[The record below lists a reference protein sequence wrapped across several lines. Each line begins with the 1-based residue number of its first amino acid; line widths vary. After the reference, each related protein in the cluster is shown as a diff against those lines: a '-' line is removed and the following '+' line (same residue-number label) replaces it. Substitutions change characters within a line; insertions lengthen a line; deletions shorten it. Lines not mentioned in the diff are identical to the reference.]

1 VSRQRVLLVEPDG
14 QLREQFGDAVGA
26 LAHIDMDA
34 SFPAARTRLFAHPYD
49 WLVTNVRLEAY
60 NGLHLVH
67 LAGSARLPVRMLVY
81 SDRPD
86 LSLAREAQRL
96 GAFYESRDCVHRALG
111 AYLRG
116 TLPLRDRRDP
126 TIRDRRVVFRGGRRC
141 TDSTSSVL
149 Q

>member
-1 VSRQRVLLVEPDG
+1 MLLVEPDG
-14 QLREQFGDAVGA
+14 QLRARLRDSVP
-26 LAHIDMDA
+26 AHLDMDA
-34 SFPAARTRLFAHPYD
+34 SFQAARTRLFAHPYD
-49 WLVTNVRLEAY
+49 WLITNVRLGAF

-67 LAGSARLPVRMLVY
+67 LAGSARLAVRFLVY

-96 GAFYESRDCVHRALG
+96 GAFYESRDCLHRALA
-111 AYLRG
+111 AYLGG

-126 TIRDRRVVFRGGRRC
+126 TIRDRRLVFRGGRRC
-141 TDSTSSVL
+141 TDSTASVL

>member
-1 VSRQRVLLVEPDG
+1 VSLQRVLIVEPDG
-14 QLREQFGDAVGA
+14 RLRQQFGDAAGA
-26 LAHIDMDA
+26 LARIDMDA

-49 WLVTNVRLEAY
+49 WLVTNVRLEEY

-67 LAGSARLPVRMLVY
+67 LAGSARLPVRILVY

-86 LSLAREAQRL
+86 VSLAREAQRL
-96 GAFYESRDCVHRALG
+96 GAFYESRDCVHRALA

-126 TIRDRRVVFRGGRRC
+126 TIRDRRVLFRGGRRC
-141 TDSTSSVL
+141 TDSASSVL

>member
-1 VSRQRVLLVEPDG
+1 VLLVEPDG
-14 QLREQFGDAVGA
+14 QLRAQFGDAFGA
-26 LAHIDMDA
+26 LAHIDMDT

-49 WLVTNVRLEAY
+49 WLVTNLRLQAY

-67 LAGSARLPVRMLVY
+67 LAGSARLPVRILVY
-81 SDRPD
+81 SDQPD
-86 LSLAREAQRL
+86 MSLAREAQRL
-96 GAFYESRDCVHRALG
+96 GAFYESRDCVHRALA

-116 TLPLRDRRDP
+116 TLPRRDRRDP
-126 TIRDRRVVFRGGRRC
+126 AVRDRRVVFRGGRRC

>member
-1 VSRQRVLLVEPDG
+1 VTLQRVLLVEPDG
-14 QLREQFGDAVGA
+14 ELRRQFGDAVGT
-26 LAHIDMDA
+26 LAHLDMDA

-49 WLVTNVRLEAY
+49 WLITNVRLEAY

-67 LAGSARLPVRMLVY
+67 LAGSARLPVRILVY

-96 GAFYESRDCVHRALG
+96 GAFYESCDCVHRAIA
-111 AYLRG
+111 AYLRE

-126 TIRDRRVVFRGGRRC
+126 AVRDRRALFRGGRRC
-141 TDSTSSVL
+141 TDSTASVL

>member
-1 VSRQRVLLVEPDG
+1 VLLVEPDG
-14 QLREQFGDAVGA
+14 QLRARFGDTVGA
-26 LAHIDMDA
+26 LADLDMDA
-34 SFPAARTRLFAHPYD
+34 SFRAARTRLFAHPYD

-67 LAGSARLPVRMLVY
+67 LAGSARLPVRILVY

-96 GAFYESRDCVHRALG
+96 GAFYESRDCVDRALA

-116 TLPLRDRRDP
+116 TLPQRDRREP
-126 TIRDRRVVFRGGRRC
+126 TVRDRRIVFRGGRRC
-141 TDSTSSVL
+141 TDSISPVL